1 MQCKVSQI
9 LLNVREVLVLN
20 CKRVNDHAAMNDCI
34 GMVILINILKKKNIY
49 NVVKDIL
56 LILFRFV
63 HGVAD
68 LMLFL

>member
-9 LLNVREVLVLN
+9 LLKVREVLVLN

-34 GMVILINILKKKNIY
+34 DMVILINILKKNIY

-56 LILFRFV
+56 LIQFRFV
-63 HGVAD
+63 RGVAN